1 MAQAYLRNSEGYCF
15 PLSQKITT
23 IGREGCDIVI
33 QLPTIDTQHAMVEF
47 NMNEGLYILTDLNS
61 LHGTFVNEVKV
72 QNSSV
77 RLHQNDIIQFGANGH
92 PYELFMCN
100 SPMVTCSEIRPLKKT
115 AWSQT
120 KKNISTEN
128 IFPLPSASSLP
139 HLSPAPYQTKLEVP
153 TSMTTWSTV
162 AENVNN
168 GFGTR
173 AATGSITPP
182 WSFTL
187 SLPQNRFLQKRPS
200 ETSRRIMMETRTTST
215 QTTNVYSTQG
225 DGYSLTSPSASSSYN
240 RTEQPIN
247 FTQEILNSSYTI
259 HPPRDHMFTNKNNSC
274 SVQNSTTCSMKLLRD
289 QCEQQHVENKSE
301 MKDESVELQP
311 KCRPVSSSTPYSAT
325 ARYNDNQ
332 PSDFC
337 DGHKTVQVLKVDSK
351 PDPSSVYVKNEM
363 DNKARQLSK
372 VQIEVD
378 QLRKDKNIITG
389 LVSQLQREVSNKDG
403 SILKLTRELETLK
416 KESWKKETNL
426 QQLTTK
432 LSKVK
437 DGAKA
442 VETSEVRE
450 KEIRNLQNNLM
461 LMEKEIEQKN
471 TLVGSQQVEL
481 VDLKKLVSEQRED
494 KRQTGAE
501 MEKVQS
507 ELEDMKRAER
517 MVRIDLEKAVKKM
530 ECFRSRVLQAIF
542 SVPGSEIPKK
552 EVSDDDLI
560 EMLKKMATAESKVK
574 EKLAKMQDKVN
585 DVYKQ
590 KEEFIKDIHQLETGF
605 QESVERMKNNGL
617 QSCLLSQEIK
627 LLKSV
632 STEKN
637 LLQLKTLFEQMVKI
651 ELDWQQK
658 IEESLEKCGI
668 NVNISTEDPAKHIDF
683 LHKKWSLALEENT
696 QLKSRISKNEENQK
710 LEVQSL
716 TESLQ
721 QEAQERL
728 KEAVEKSEQQGMEE
742 LNKAVE
748 EVKQAEADKQEELLK
763 NEEKKFEELNS
774 TIIKLKE
781 LINSKDQETQN
792 RLEEVNKVWSQNEEL
807 KVCKTQLESELEEQ
821 HKIHQSEKEQLE
833 ADVQTTKSQSQVDI
847 SEYRE
852 QIKQHSITICSL
864 EEKLSKAKKLNGEYS
879 DRITQLQDD
888 LHEERTKLPANAS
901 LPLKPKIIIQKP
913 PQAVLELEREIAAL
927 RAEILQLKHVLQEK
941 DNIIVKQRRDIVEA
955 YARLS
960 DMAGELS
967 EDNKEEIELSR
978 QSVNRHMQEMIA
990 MKEKYAALSREIEAK
1005 KEAILKLQMEL
1016 EAVRTA
1022 AVSKEKTNDDLSKQI
1037 RLLREFV
1044 SGKQQQRFRSEP
1056 SFHTHCCCF
1065 DGGEQSKNEIPEKSE
1080 SCNEELKP
1088 SPFPVDNKEILLIR
1102 EEDNHG
1108 IPDNVNSNNSCLQQH
1123 YPSASCEAELERN
1136 SHRDTLNALEASEN
1150 SFLFLLKNL
1159 LSSFEMKGNLGLQ
1172 SVAHISQDER
1182 DNVILKRKEIC
1193 QQLLQKIQNLRQQ
1206 LERKQELLQDYEGS
1220 LGQLRKAE
1228 ELAVKKNREADS
1240 LTAHMLL
1247 KTEETDLLRDSLNK
1261 TKLQLQQEKRLNSA
1275 IKHKKTFHLEN
1286 EKSHLGLKP
1295 VAHHCYSDTALSE
1308 KPSRDGVS
1316 RKNTGLKSGK
1326 REQSMKNKK
1335 Q

>member
-1 MAQAYLRNSEGYCF
+1 M
-15 PLSQKITT
+15 I
-23 IGREGCDIVI
+23 
-33 QLPTIDTQHAMVEF
+33 
-47 NMNEGLYILTDLNS
+47 
-61 LHGTFVNEVKV
+61 
-72 QNSSV
+72 
-77 RLHQNDIIQFGANGH
+77 
-92 PYELFMCN
+92 
-100 SPMVTCSEIRPLKKT
+100 TCSEIRPLKKT
-115 AWSQT
+115 AWSQP
-120 KKNISTEN
+120 KKNLSTEN
-128 IFPLPSASSLP
+128 IFPLPSAPSLP
-139 HLSPAPYQTKLEVP
+139 HLSPAPYQTKHEVP

-173 AATGSITPP
+173 AVTGSVTPP

-187 SLPQNRFLQKRPS
+187 SVPQNRFLQKRPS
-200 ETSRRIMMETRTTST
+200 ETSRRIMMETMTTST
-215 QTTNVYSTQG
+215 QPMNVYSTHG
-225 DGYSLTSPSASSSYN
+225 DGYSMTAPSASSSYN
-240 RTEQPIN
+240 NRSEQPIN
-247 FTQEILNSSYTI
+247 FPQEILNTSYTI

-274 SVQNSTTCSMKLLRD
+274 SAQNSATCSIKLLRD

-311 KCRPVSSSTPYSAT
+311 KCRPVSSSTPYSAI

-332 PSDFC
+332 PSDVCEEF
-337 DGHKTVQVLKVDSK
+337 KTVQVLKVDSK
-351 PDPSSVYVKNEM
+351 PDPSSVYVKHELE
-363 DNKARQLSK
+363 NKAKQLSK
-372 VQIEVD
+372 VQIEVE
-378 QLRKDKNIITG
+378 QLRKDKSIITG
-389 LVSQLQREVSNKDG
+389 LVSQLQREVSDKDG
-403 SILKLTRELETLK
+403 SIMKLTRELETLK

-426 QQLTTK
+426 QQLSTK

-450 KEIRNLQNNLM
+450 REIRNLQNNLM

-481 VDLKKLVSEQRED
+481 VDLKQLVSEQREE
-494 KRQTGAE
+494 KRQSGAE

-517 MVRIDLEKAVKKM
+517 MVRIDLEKSVKKM
-530 ECFRSRVLQAIF
+530 ECFRSRVIQAIF
-542 SVPGSEIPKK
+542 SVPGTEIPKK

-585 DVYKQ
+585 EVYKQ

-637 LLQLKTLFEQMVKI
+637 LTQLKTLFEQMVKI
-651 ELDWQQK
+651 EFDWQQK
-658 IEESLEKCGI
+658 IEESLGKCGI

-728 KEAVEKSEQQGMEE
+728 KEAVEKAEQQGKEE

-748 EVKQAEADKQEELLK
+748 EVKQAEADKQEDLLK
-763 NEEKKFEELNS
+763 NEEKKIEELNS

-821 HKIHQSEKEQLE
+821 RKTHQSEKEQME
-833 ADVQTTKSQSQVDI
+833 ADVQTAKSQSQVDI

-879 DRITQLQDD
+879 DRITQLQND

-901 LPLKPKIIIQKP
+901 LPLKPKVIIQKP

-967 EDNKEEIELSR
+967 EDNKEELELSR
-978 QSVNRHMQEMIA
+978 QSVNRHMQEMII
-990 MKEKYAALSREIEAK
+990 MKEKHAALSKEIEAK
-1005 KEAILKLQMEL
+1005 KEAILKLQMDL
-1016 EAVRTA
+1016 EVVRTQS
-1022 AVSKEKTNDDLSKQI
+1022 VNKEKTNEDLSKQI

-1044 SGKQQQRFRSEP
+1044 NRKQQHRFHSEP
-1056 SFHTHCCCF
+1056 GFHAHCCCV
-1065 DGGEQSKNEIPEKSE
+1065 DDNGRLKNDIPEKSE

-1088 SPFPVDNKEILLIR
+1088 PPFPVDKKILLIR
-1102 EEDNHG
+1102 EEDSHG

-1150 SFLFLLKNL
+1150 S
-1159 LSSFEMKGNLGLQ
+1159 E
-1172 SVAHISQDER
+1172 
-1182 DNVILKRKEIC
+1182 
-1193 QQLLQKIQNLRQQ
+1193 IQNLQQQ

-1228 ELAVKKNREADS
+1228 ELAEKKNREADS

-1247 KTEETDLLRDSLNK
+1247 KTEETNLLRDSLNK
-1261 TKLQLQQEKRLNSA
+1261 TKQQLQQEKRLNSA

-1295 VAHHCYSDTALSE
+1295 VAHHCYSDTASSE

-1316 RKNTGLKSGK
+1316 RKNTGQKSGK